1 MFVVLPQF
9 LVVKPFERADRLDVG
24 RCGRRGF
31 EEVAQVF
38 AALGQVI
45 TQREEQRREVQQQEQ
60 PAEKVSC
67 DLLGAQRQRPLRF
80 EVVDRL
86 LGGVDLERSHVEPQ
100 RIGGVERV
108 DDVLVGIEHAGTP
121 QIVTSFGEGLH
132 DVAFAQPEPPAL
144 PRERV
149 DGQRLHHFEL
159 VVVFVEREFGH
170 LHLVALDVDFERE
183 GVADADAVG
192 DDARLDCR
200 GLGGGR
206 RRSEQGGRG
215 RCEECRSFH
224 RCLKSLMSSTT

>member
-159 VVVFVEREFGH
+159 VVVFV
-170 LHLVALDVDFERE
+170 
-183 GVADADAVG
+183 ADADAVG
-192 DDARLDCR
+192 DDARLDRR